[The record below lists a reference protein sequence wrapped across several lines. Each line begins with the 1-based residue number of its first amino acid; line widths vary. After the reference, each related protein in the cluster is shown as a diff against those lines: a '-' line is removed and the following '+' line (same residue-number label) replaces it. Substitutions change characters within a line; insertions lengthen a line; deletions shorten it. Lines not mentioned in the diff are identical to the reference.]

1 MMKKISKL
9 ILALAV
15 AGVAAGVVVYVQRS
29 QAEHEAEENKKV
41 TRVRHDPGVVHF
53 ERGAP
58 QLSALRA
65 EAVKSEPMPTADPV
79 NGRFVYDENAT
90 SRVSSPLTGRVIGL
104 SAGVG
109 DSVSRGQPL
118 LEIDSPELAT
128 AEAEL
133 AKAAS
138 DEQRKKLAVERA
150 RQLHEHEVIAR
161 KELEFAEA
169 DYQQAQADARRTAAR
184 LRNLQASGHQ
194 NGKFVLRAPIAGTV
208 VERHANPGQ
217 EIRPDLEAPLFLIS
231 DVSRL
236 WILVDLPEH
245 SLANVHVG
253 QTVGVETDAF
263 PEQRFTATVERIGVA
278 VDPVT
283 RRVQVRCAV
292 KNTDGKLKPEMFAR
306 VSFLADGERKGIRV
320 RNSALVTE
328 GIYVYVFV
336 EKQPG
341 TFEKR
346 KVGLALRGMDQS
358 FVESGLAEGER
369 VVVEGALLLNSE
381 AAADAQ

>member
-9 ILALAV
+9 ILALAIV
-15 AGVAAGVVVYVQRS
+15 GAAAGIVLYAQRNHAA
-29 QAEHEAEENKKV
+29 QEAAEEKPKAA
-41 TRVRHDPGVVHF
+41 RREPGVVHF
-53 ERGAP
+53 ERGEP

-65 EAVKSEPMPTADPV
+65 EAVKAEAMPAADPV
-79 NGRFVYDENAT
+79 NGRYVYDENAT
-90 SRVSSPLTGRVIGL
+90 SRISSPLTGRVIGL
-104 SAGVG
+104 RAGLG
-109 DSVSRGQPL
+109 DRVSRGAAL
-118 LEIDSPELAT
+118 LEIDSPDLAN
-128 AEAEL
+128 AEADQ
-133 AKAAS
+133 AKASS
-138 DEQRKKLAVERA
+138 DELRKRLAYERA

-161 KELEFAEA
+161 KDLESANA
-169 DYQQAQADARRTAAR
+169 DYQLAQADMRRATAR

-194 NGKFVLRAPIAGTV
+194 NGKFVLRAPISGV
-208 VERHANPGQ
+208 VIERNANPGQ
-217 EIRPDLEAPLFLIS
+217 EVRPDLAAPLFLIS

-236 WILVDLPEH
+236 WILVDVPER
-245 SLANVHVG
+245 SLANIHVG

-263 PEQRFTATVERIGVA
+263 PEQRFTATVERVGVV

-283 RRVQVRCAV
+283 RRVQVRCVAA
-292 KNTDGKLKPEMFAR
+292 NPDSKLKPEMFAR

-320 RNSALVTE
+320 PNSALVTE

-336 EKQPG
+336 ETRPG

-346 KVGLALRGMDQS
+346 KVGLALRGMEYS
-358 FVESGLAEGER
+358 FVESGLSEGDR